1 MECMWD
7 GSEAMD
13 AVSAREDVEVA
24 AAPRR
29 ETDFWNGVSPP
40 PDSSSGLYPFDWVCA
55 VTALRLLLDAFLV
68 VVMCVCVCVFRKSV
82 EAEVSCVQKKRDRGR
97 RRCRIE

>member
-55 VTALRLLLDAFLV
+55 VTALRLLLDVLKGV
-68 VVMCVCVCVFRKSV
+68 WTDS
-82 EAEVSCVQKKRDRGR
+82 EAIDCKFATAAAAAAS
-97 RRCRIE
+97 